1 MELRPNQIEPVE
13 RGVAFFKQKKAE
25 PSIIVA
31 PTAFGKS
38 IVIASIAKEVGE
50 RMLVIQPNKEL
61 LEQNYNKF
69 IGLGGTA
76 SIYSAAMGEKEIGEV
91 TYATIGSIVN
101 IAPKFKELGITK
113 VIIDECDRFPREPNG
128 MLRRFLNGAKITH
141 VLGLTAT
148 PLKLQNNLNQF
159 KEPYSKLVML
169 TSKSKKGIFFKH
181 IIHVAQIQ
189 EMVDMK
195 FWSPLY
201 YESYDFDTGELVYNS
216 TGAEYSDAS
225 IKRAYKNQNI
235 GQKIIKKIQSLYD
248 RKSILVAVPSI
259 DEAKELAS
267 QLPSCEAVYSDMP
280 TSERNRIVEEFKSGK
295 IRIVIQVNILSV
307 GFDHPELDCI
317 ITGRPTASMSWWYQF
332 VGRVTRIHPNKRDG
346 LVVDFVGSVPKFGRV
361 EDLYFK
367 FVDNE
372 WKLFGEDKKLIT
384 GIPINEIG
392 LWIEGKPSPHE
403 IAAQGAKITMPFGKW
418 AGKEVREIPKSYREW
433 MLTNFQWNP
442 FNQKIKDEILRLK
455 SLGI

>member
-1 MELRPNQIEPVE
+1 MELRPNQILPVE

-25 PSIIVA
+25 PSIVVA

-38 IVIASIAKEVGE
+38 VVIAQIAKEVGE
-50 RMLVIQPNKEL
+50 KMLVIQPNKEL

-76 SIYSAAMGEKEIGEV
+76 SIYSAAMGEKEIGDV

-101 IAPKFKELGITK
+101 VAHKFKSMGITK

-128 MLRRFLNGAKITH
+128 MLRRFLKGASITH
-141 VLGLTAT
+141 ILGFTAT

-159 KEPYSKLVML
+159 KEPFSKLVML
-169 TSKSKKGIFFKH
+169 TSRSKKGNFFKN
-181 IIHVAQIQ
+181 IIHVAQID
-189 EMVDMK
+189 EMVEMK

-216 TGAEYSDAS
+216 TGAEYSDSS

-235 GQKIIKKIQSLYD
+235 GQKIIKKIHSLYD

-259 DEAKELAS
+259 EEAKELAS

-317 ITGRPTASMSWWYQF
+317 ITGRPTASLSWWYQF
-332 VGRVTRIHPNKRDG
+332 VGRVTRIHPKKADG
-346 LVVDFVGSVPKFGRV
+346 LVIDFVGSVPKFGKV

-367 FVDNE
+367 YE
-372 WKLFGEDKKLIT
+372 QPLWKLYGEGNKLLT
-384 GIPINEIG
+384 GIPLKEIG
-392 LWIEGKPSPHE
+392 LHIEGQPSPHE
-403 IAAQGAKITMPFGKW
+403 LPKDSKVITLDFGKFK
-418 AGKEVREIPKSYREW
+418 GIEVRKTPPWYRNWLLE
-433 MLTNFQWNP
+433 NFNWNP
-442 FNQKIKDEILRLK
+442 LNNHIKEEINRLK
-455 SLGI
+455 NLGI

>member
-1 MELRPNQIEPVE
+1 MELRPNQIEPVKK
-13 RGVAFFKQKKAE
+13 GVAFFQQKKAE

-38 IVIASIAKEVGE
+38 VVIASIAKEVGE
-50 RMLVIQPNKEL
+50 RLLVIQPNKEL

-91 TYATIGSIVN
+91 TYATIGSIINV
-101 IAPKFKELGITK
+101 AHKFHSMGINK

-128 MLRRFLNGAKITH
+128 MLRRFLTNAKITH
-141 VLGLTAT
+141 ILGLTAT

-169 TSKSKKGIFFKH
+169 TSKSKKGNFFKH

-189 EMVDMK
+189 EMTELK

-216 TGAEYSDAS
+216 TGAEYSDSS

-259 DEAKELAS
+259 EEAKELAT

-295 IRIVIQVNILSV
+295 IRIVVQVNILSV

-367 FVDNE
+367 FVDGE
-372 WKLFGEDKKLIT
+372 WKLYGEDKKLIT

-392 LWIEGKPSPHE
+392 LHIEGKPSPHQV
-403 IAAQGAKITMPFGKW
+403 AASGPKILMPFGKW
-418 AGKEVREIPKSYREW
+418 KDKEVREIPKSYREW

-455 SLGI
+455 TLGI

>member
-1 MELRPNQIEPVE
+1 
-13 RGVAFFKQKKAE
+13 
-25 PSIIVA
+25 
-31 PTAFGKS
+31 
-38 IVIASIAKEVGE
+38 
-50 RMLVIQPNKEL
+50 VIQPNKEL

-91 TYATIGSIVN
+91 TYATIGSIINV
-101 IAPKFKELGITK
+101 AHKFHSMGINK

-128 MLRRFLNGAKITH
+128 MLRRFLTNAKITH
-141 VLGLTAT
+141 ILGLTAT

-169 TSKSKKGIFFKH
+169 TSKSKKGNFFKH

-189 EMVDMK
+189 EMVEME

-216 TGAEYSDAS
+216 TGAEYSDSS

-259 DEAKELAS
+259 EEAKELAT

-295 IRIVIQVNILSV
+295 IRIVVQVNILSV

-367 FVDNE
+367 FVDGE
-372 WKLFGEDKKLIT
+372 WKLYGEDKKLIT

-392 LWIEGKPSPHE
+392 LHIEGKPSPHQV
-403 IAAQGAKITMPFGKW
+403 AASGPKILMPFGKW
-418 AGKEVREIPKSYREW
+418 KDKEVREIPKSYREW